1 MKSVIDGEIE
11 LEPNT
16 TQGLMDLVKEQSLIV
31 PNSCNDGRCG
41 ACIGTLLSGKLN
53 REKPEVFL
61 AENPASDAFLACCC
75 SVSEQVSV
83 SFKKLY
89 LTYSQNVGTL
99 LARLSCTA
107 RYLQVW
113 LYFGSECVPE
123 QNLNISRGSL

>member
-1 MKSVIDGEIE
+1 M
-11 LEPNT
+11 
-16 TQGLMDLVKEQSLIV
+16 KEQGLIV

-41 ACIGTLLSGKLN
+41 ACIGTLLSGNLN

-89 LTYSQNVGTL
+89 PDIFPERRHVIGKIKLHRAISSG
-99 LARLSCTA
+99 LAIFR
-107 RYLQVW
+107 
-113 LYFGSECVPE
+113 SECVPE